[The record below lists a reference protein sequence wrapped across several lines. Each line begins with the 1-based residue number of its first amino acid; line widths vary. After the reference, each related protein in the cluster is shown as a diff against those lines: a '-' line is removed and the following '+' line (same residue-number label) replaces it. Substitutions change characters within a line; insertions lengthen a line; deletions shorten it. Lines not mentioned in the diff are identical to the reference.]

1 MVSVYFN
8 KSNLNLNYRLK
19 DGYQVEF
26 PDYWLNFDNPW
37 ELPRL
42 DVVVDVEF
50 CGTVNRYTDEYGY
63 LRHVWEGAD
72 TVQAIAYD
80 VPIPG

>member
-1 MVSVYFN
+1 MI
-8 KSNLNLNYRLK
+8 LRRLK
-19 DGYQVEF
+19 DGYQIEL

-42 DVVVDVEF
+42 DIVIDVQF
-50 CGTVNRYTDEYGY
+50 CGSVNRYTDGNNNV
-63 LRHVWEGAD
+63 RNVWVGGE

-80 VPIPG
+80 VPIPGW

>member
-1 MVSVYFN
+1 MISLAKF
-8 KSNLNLNYRLK
+8 KIELFYRLK
-19 DGYQVEF
+19 DGFQIEF

-42 DVVVDVEF
+42 DVVVDVQF
-50 CGTVNRYTDEYGY
+50 CGSVNRYTDKNGY
-63 LRHVWEGAD
+63 VRHVWEGTD
-72 TVQAIAYD
+72 TVQAVAYD